1 MTGRAKIIVSG
12 IFLGLLTLSFRGAD
26 RPTATLAKYQ
36 QHAVLRGQ
44 WITGYYSAGNGIG
57 PVASIP
63 WNKYTHVN
71 HFAAAP
77 GVSGGGRDGHH
88 QCDTQLPGANI
99 LKCAAAPTN
108 RKKSPLNLQEK
119 P

>member
-36 QHAVLRGQ
+36 QHAALRGQ
-44 WITGYYSAGNGIG
+44 WITGYYSAGNGIE

-77 GVSGGGRDGHH
+77 GVSGGGRGRTIGVV
-88 QCDTQLPGANI
+88 QPRPRGSIPNR
-99 LKCAAAPTN
+99 APRPQTRN
-108 RKKSPLNLQEK
+108 KSR
-119 P
+119 